1 MCGQGPRREEVQA
14 ALPVGCC
21 QHQGTAK
28 DTPRQ
33 AFEEALAGSKA
44 EGE

>member
-1 MCGQGPRREEVQA
+1 MCGQGPRREDVQA

-21 QHQGTAK
+21 QRQWAAK
-28 DTPRQ
+28 DTPRW
-33 AFEEALAGSKA
+33 AFEETLAGSKG